1 MHRMKRVSA
10 DIARSVIEQIGRPAT
25 FTRPAAEYDPATGSV
40 DRDETEW
47 TGRILVLTYS
57 VFERAAGGGRIED
70 GDVKGLC
77 VTDTEPRP
85 GDEVTLEGG
94 RRRRV
99 QQAGLDASEAYYELQ
114 LRRI

>member
-10 DIARSVIEQIGRPAT
+10 DIARSVIEQIGGAAA
-25 FTRPAAEYDPATGSV
+25 FTRPGAEYDPTTGSV

-47 TGRILVLTYS
+47 TGRIFVSAYS
-57 VFERAAGGGRIED
+57 TFERAAGAGRIED
-70 GDVKGLC
+70 GDMKGLC

-85 GDEVTLEGG
+85 GDEATLINGS
-94 RRRRV
+94 RWRV